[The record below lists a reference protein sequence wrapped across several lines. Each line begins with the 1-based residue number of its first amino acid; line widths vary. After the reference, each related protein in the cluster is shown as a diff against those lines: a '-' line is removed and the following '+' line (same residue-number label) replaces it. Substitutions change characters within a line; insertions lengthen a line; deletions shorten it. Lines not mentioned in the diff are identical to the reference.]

1 MWVVLRWCRRHKIL
15 TGLAV
20 LFLIGTIGNATSGSK
35 STTSAT
41 TDAATTAPSPASIA
55 PPPPPSPT
63 GDSVAAAD
71 KARAD
76 QAAAA
81 KAAAD
86 QAAAAKAAADQ
97 AAAAK
102 AAADPA
108 SACLMRP
115 AQYGDLILRFSDP
128 GVPPTAQV
136 LGGGWAFNHA
146 TNTCQNGPDF
156 LLAGVATGDGHCGQ
170 VATAASN
177 PGYNAD
183 ASPAPPLMAVLV
195 SKGNCAAPAAAAP
208 TSCTVTGSGTCIRG
222 GQFCPSADEG
232 QSGTDAEG
240 RTYICEDKTH
250 TGRDHWESP

>member
-1 MWVVLRWCRRHKIL
+1 MRIVLRWCRRHKIL

-35 STTSAT
+35 STTSTT
-41 TDAATTAPSPASIA
+41 TDAATTAPSPAFIA

-63 GDSVAAAD
+63 GDPVAAAA

-81 KAAAD
+81 KALAD
-86 QAAAAKAAADQ
+86 QAAAAKAE
-97 AAAAK
+97 
-102 AAADPA
+102 ADPA

-128 GVPPTAQV
+128 GVPPTAQL

-195 SKGNCAAPAAAAP
+195 SKGNCDAPAAAAT

-222 GQFCPSADEG
+222 GEFCPSADEG
-232 QSGTDAEG
+232 QPGADAEG